1 MIGDRCAASTREDAP
16 GPAPNPK
23 EARCSLVASGLA
35 SACAW
40 PTVCTTC
47 TSAILLNT
55 VHVIIPDNTV
65 VDEFVDGTQQVC
77 VDFVPER

>member
-1 MIGDRCAASTREDAP
+1 M
-16 GPAPNPK
+16 
-23 EARCSLVASGLA
+23 ASGLA

-65 VDEFVDGTQQVC
+65 VDEFVDGTRQVC
-77 VDFVPER
+77 VDFVSER